1 MLKITVIERSY
12 CDHGT
17 KAKHV
22 YELNESLSKITY
34 DAFMHAVVV
43 EFDSCTDNLVLCID
57 ELQGIEIERP

>member
-1 MLKITVIERSY
+1 MLKITVIERPY
-12 CDHGT
+12 CGHGT

-34 DAFMHAVVV
+34 DAFTHAVVV
-43 EFDSCTDNLVLCID
+43 EFGSCTDNLVLCID